1 MGLCGGIYLMDD
13 LEGEDPIR
21 QVMMDQILE
30 YELNSLRLS
39 EALTMLTE
47 SMSKALSKKSL
58 EELTELYRGIFNT
71 NPEMH

>member
-1 MGLCGGIYLMDD
+1 MDD

-58 EELTELYRGIFNT
+58 EELTEIYRGIFNT

>member
-1 MGLCGGIYLMDD
+1 
-13 LEGEDPIR
+13 
-21 QVMMDQILE
+21 MMDQILE

>member
-1 MGLCGGIYLMDD
+1 MDD

-30 YELNSLRLS
+30 HELNSLRLS